1 VIILSNFSVDLDGKI
16 AVVTG
21 AGSGIGRA
29 SSIALAKSG
38 AKVAILD
45 ISSDMLQ
52 ETKEQIS
59 EFGGEAIAYICDV
72 SKVSEIDETY
82 KAIAEY
88 FGKIDIA
95 VNVAG
100 LNIQQRGE
108 EVTEEAW
115 DKVMNVNAKGSFFCS
130 QAAGRIMMQQK
141 SGKIINMGSAMSVV
155 GYVKRSAYCASK
167 GAVAQFTKVLAGE
180 WAPYNITVNT
190 IAPTFIN
197 TPWGVPMFKDEEFK
211 KDVEQRI
218 LMHRIGE
225 VDDVVGAVM
234 YLSSSAADFVTGSIL
249 MVDGGWTAW

>member
-1 VIILSNFSVDLDGKI
+1 MSDLSVDLSGKV

-29 SSIALAKSG
+29 CAIALAQSG
-38 AKVAILD
+38 AAVAILD
-45 ISSDMLQ
+45 VNQDALE
-52 ETKEQIS
+52 ETKRLIRDCGS
-59 EFGGEAIAYICDV
+59 EALSSICDV
-72 SKVSEIDETY
+72 SKVAEINKTY
-82 KAIAEY
+82 EAIAEH

-115 DKVMNVNAKGSFFCS
+115 DKIMNVNAKGSFFCS
-130 QAAGRIMMQQK
+130 QAVGRIMMKQQK
-141 SGKIINMGSAMSVV
+141 GKIINMGSAMSVV
-155 GYVKRSAYCASK
+155 GYVKRSVYCASK

-190 IAPTFIN
+190 VAPTFIN
-197 TPWGVPMFKDEEFK
+197 TPWGEPMFKDEDFK
-211 KDVEQRI
+211 LDVERRI

-225 VDDVVGAVM
+225 VDDVVGAVL

>member
-1 VIILSNFSVDLDGKI
+1 MKTSDLSVDLKGKV
-16 AVVTG
+16 AAVTG

-29 SSIALAKSG
+29 CAMALAKSG
-38 AKVAILD
+38 AAVAILD
-45 ISSDMLQ
+45 ISSDRLE
-52 ETKEQIS
+52 ETRSQIS
-59 EFGGEAIAYICDV
+59 DLGGEVFAFICDV
-72 SKVSEIDETY
+72 SNVSEINESY
-82 KAIAEY
+82 KAISEH
-88 FGKIDIA
+88 FGRIDIA
-95 VNVAG
+95 LNVAG

-115 DKVMNVNAKGSFFCS
+115 DKIMNVNAKGSFFCS
-130 QAAGRIMMQQK
+130 QAAGRIMMKQK

-180 WAPYNITVNT
+180 WASYNITVNT

-211 KDVEQRI
+211 NDVEQRI

-225 VDDVVGAVM
+225 VDDVVGAVL

>member
-1 VIILSNFSVDLDGKI
+1 MKMSDLSVDLKGKV

-21 AGSGIGRA
+21 AGSGIGKA
-29 SSIALAKSG
+29 CALALARSG
-38 AKVAILD
+38 AAVAILGRTEATLEKTRAEILD
-45 ISSDMLQ
+45 L
-52 ETKEQIS
+52 
-59 EFGGEAIAYICDV
+59 GGEGTVYLCDV
-72 SKVSEIDETY
+72 SKVAEINETY
-82 KAIAEY
+82 NAIAEH

-115 DKVMNVNAKGSFFCS
+115 DKIMNVNAKGSFFCS

-155 GYVKRSAYCASK
+155 GYIKRSAYCASK

-211 KDVEQRI
+211 HDVEQRI

-225 VDDVVGAVM
+225 VDDVDRKSVV
-234 YLSSSAADFVTGSIL
+234 
-249 MVDGGWTAW
+249 